1 MKERLSENLY
11 DTKGVKPM
19 ENNNEYGRKLLS
31 ATRLCAFC
39 AVVVLILVVAA
50 GVVLLPRVV
59 TTLNDLTVAAA
70 NLKAVDWQ
78 SLSEDVGKAADVLE
92 KVDFDKLNQTIEE
105 LQNAINP
112 IAELFGSGS

>member
-1 MKERLSENLY
+1 MTVIQNRDVK
-11 DTKGVKPM
+11 KGVLPM
-19 ENNNEYGRKLLS
+19 ENNDDYGRKLLS

-50 GVVLLPRVV
+50 GVVLLPRIVNTV
-59 TTLNDLTVAAA
+59 NDLTVATA

-78 SLSEDVGKAADVLE
+78 ALSEDVGKAAEALD
-92 KVDFDKLNQTIEE
+92 KIDFEKLNQTVEE